1 MGAVDT
7 DLRQD
12 RRRDIRARVLAAAW
26 RLAERDGLTAWT
38 LRDLGAEV
46 GMRAPSLYTHFD
58 GKDAIHD
65 AMFEQGWDEL
75 SATLDA
81 VPLAGLDPRERCTVA
96 VEAFVDFCTASVPR
110 YQLLFTHVLG
120 EWTPSAEAY
129 AASQRVHQ
137 QLVDELGAVGVTD
150 PEAVDL
156 WTGLV
161 SGLVAQ
167 QLANDRGGDRWR
179 RLVPRAVEM
188 FLTHVG
194 VTDPSRS
201 AP

>member
-1 MGAVDT
+1 MGVVDT
-7 DLRQD
+7 GLRQE
-12 RRRDIRARVLAAAW
+12 RRQDIRARVLAAAW
-26 RLAERDGLTAWT
+26 RLAERDGLTGWT

-65 AMFEQGWDEL
+65 AMFAAGWEQL
-75 SATLDA
+75 FAALDA
-81 VPLAGLDPRERCTVA
+81 VPVAGLDPRERCAVA

-110 YQLLFTHVLG
+110 YQLMFTHVLG
-120 EWTPSAEAY
+120 DWTPSPEAY
-129 AASQRVHQ
+129 AASERVYGL
-137 QLVDELGAVGVTD
+137 LVDELAAVGVTD
-150 PEAVDL
+150 PEAIDL
-156 WTGLV
+156 WTAV
-161 SGLVAQ
+161 TAGLVAQ

-194 VTDPSRS
+194 STEPRRS
-201 AP
+201 TS